1 MFIKHTLALAC
12 MICTT
17 ACSAS
22 SNPAKTQASTQDFT
36 APPQVQKIVKHY
48 AETAKIPGVAVAYIK
63 DGKTQWVSLY
73 GEASEEN
80 PVKETTLFNV
90 ASLTKPVFSMLTLQL
105 VEEGKL
111 TLDESLSQYWVDPDV
126 KSDPRHNELTAR
138 LVLSHQTGFPNWRRD
153 KPLAFMFSPGERHEY
168 SGEGFDY
175 LRKAVEV
182 NTDMTMPKLMTD
194 YITKPLAMN
203 NTYFG
208 WQPDKDASIAT
219 RYDEAAQEIEH
230 KPFYKDSYSAAC
242 CTLTTINDYS
252 KFIAWVG
259 QGAGLSDELLS
270 DVQTL
275 QSQHDNPVEYYG
287 LGWRLIKLPETTYL
301 MHDGREPGVRAF
313 ATVAPETG
321 EGLVILTNSSNGEL
335 LYRPLIESTL
345 SVQND
350 YLAQTDKDAWVY
362 LTSVPKEVQP
372 RMIQFI
378 AKSPSFVSKAL
389 YAANEAVFTQS
400 GLQDKNSST
409 LKKKAEN
416 QIDNYVLGMV
426 DGKYDGQT
434 FINIMS
440 ALSQSLDDTV
450 LLKHDLNEVVTVDG
464 WVALL
469 KQTTEASK
477 VK

>member
-17 ACSAS
+17 ACTAS
-22 SNPAKTQASTQDFT
+22 SDPAKTQPSTKDFT
-36 APPQVQKIVKHY
+36 APQKVEKIVKHY

-63 DGKTQWVSLY
+63 DGKTQWVSVY
-73 GEASEEN
+73 GQANESGSVTES
-80 PVKETTLFNV
+80 TLFNV

-105 VEEGKL
+105 VNEDKL
-111 TLDESLSQYWVDPDV
+111 SLDESLSQYWIDPDI
-126 KSDPRHNELTAR
+126 KDDPRHTQLTAR
-138 LVLSHQTGFPNWRRD
+138 LALSHQTGFTNWRGGN
-153 KPLAFMFSPGERHEY
+153 PLSFMFSPGERHEY

-182 NTDMTMPKLMTD
+182 KTEKTMPQLMAE

-208 WQPDKDASIAT
+208 WQPEMDANIAN
-219 RYDEAAQEIEH
+219 RYDEAAQTIER
-230 KPFYKDSYSAAC
+230 KPFYKDSHSAAC

-252 KFIAWVG
+252 KFIAWVA

-287 LGWRLIKLPETTYL
+287 LGWRLIEFNNQTFL

-313 ATVAPETG
+313 TTVSTETG
-321 EGLVILTNSSNGEL
+321 EGLVILTNGSNGEL
-335 LYRPLIESTL
+335 LYRPLIEATL

-378 AKSPSFVSKAL
+378 ARSPSFISKAL
-389 YAANEAVFTQS
+389 YAANETVFFQS
-400 GLQDKNSST
+400 GLQDKKLSA
-409 LKKKAEN
+409 LKKQAEN
-416 QIDNYVLGMV
+416 HIDSYVLGMV
-426 DGKYDGQT
+426 DGKYDGQP

-440 ALSQSLDDTV
+440 ALSQSHDDTV
-450 LLKHDLNEVVTVDG
+450 LLKHDLSKAVTVDA

-469 KQTTEASK
+469 KQATQAK
-477 VK
+477 Q